1 MASSSSSAIRTLLED
16 YVGGRVPAD
25 RVVPAVAAQY
35 YRSGTPGGAGREG
48 LRPLMDVIE
57 RAAPG
62 VVQLARVPE
71 GPGFDIR
78 LAERPFPP
86 EYEAELR
93 RAVQSVLEVGAA
105 WAGETGRESTTAGVG
120 FWSRLMGR
128 VRRLFSATT

>member
-16 YVGGRVPAD
+16 YVGGRVAAD

-35 YRSGTPGGAGREG
+35 YRSSGRAGRGG

-62 VVQLARVPE
+62 IVQLARVAE

-86 EYEAELR
+86 AFETDLR
-93 RAVQSVLEVGAA
+93 RAAQAVLAGGAEWPGEPEPA
-105 WAGETGRESTTAGVG
+105 SAAGGGG
-120 FWSRLMGR
+120 FWSRLLGR

>member
-1 MASSSSSAIRTLLED
+1 MASSSSSAIRTLLEE
-16 YVGGRVPAD
+16 YVGGRVAAD
-25 RVVPAVAAQY
+25 RLVPSIAAQY
-35 YRSGTPGGAGREG
+35 YRSEARGREG

-78 LAERPFPP
+78 LAERPFPA
-86 EYEAELR
+86 EYEPELR
-93 RAVQSVLEVGAA
+93 RAAQSVLEGGAQWVA
-105 WAGETGRESTTAGVG
+105 EADRSPVVAAEVG
-120 FWSRLMGR
+120 FWSRLLSR